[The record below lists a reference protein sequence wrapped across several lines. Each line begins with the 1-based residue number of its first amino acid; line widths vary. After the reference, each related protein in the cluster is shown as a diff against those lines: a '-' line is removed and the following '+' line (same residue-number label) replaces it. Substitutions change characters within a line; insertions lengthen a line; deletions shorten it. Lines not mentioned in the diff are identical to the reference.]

1 MLAIT
6 LKTGERVRLRD
17 AAGRDTWVMIIRTT
31 DGKVRI
37 GIDAPP
43 DIDIAREELL
53 AKSGTRP
60 DEGSTPHEAGMATDG
75 P

>member
-1 MLAIT
+1 VLAIT
-6 LKTGERVRLRD
+6 LKNGERVRLRD
-17 AAGRDTWVMIIRTT
+17 AAGRDTWVMVIRST

-43 DIDIAREELL
+43 DVDIAREELL
-53 AKSGTRP
+53 ARSDTRP
-60 DEGSTPHEAGMATDG
+60 GEGSTPHEADVATDG

>member
-6 LKTGERVRLRD
+6 LKNGERVRLRD
-17 AAGRDTWVMIIRTT
+17 AAGRDTWVMVIRST

-43 DIDIAREELL
+43 DVDIAREELL
-53 AKSGTRP
+53 ARSGTRP
-60 DEGSTPHEAGMATDG
+60 GEGSTPHEAGMATDG

>member
-1 MLAIT
+1 VLAIT
-6 LKTGERVRLRD
+6 LKNGERVRLRD
-17 AAGRDTWVMIIRTT
+17 AAGRDTWVMVIRST

-53 AKSGTRP
+53 ARSGTRP
-60 DEGSTPHEAGMATDG
+60 GEGSTPHEAGTATEG